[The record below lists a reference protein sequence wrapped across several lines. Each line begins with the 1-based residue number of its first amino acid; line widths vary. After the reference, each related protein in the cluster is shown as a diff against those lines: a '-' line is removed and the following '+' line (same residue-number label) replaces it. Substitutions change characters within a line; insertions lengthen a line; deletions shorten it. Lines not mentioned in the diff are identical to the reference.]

1 MKKLQVNAIFTVFSI
16 FLTKCFAHFCTTW
29 VPTFAPRQ
37 TEEINGIQQQFVEEL
52 VMFLWSSTHHGRG
65 KVQLIPPFYR

>member
-1 MKKLQVNAIFTVFSI
+1 MKKLQVNAIFTVFPI

-52 VMFLWSSTHHGRG
+52 VMFL
-65 KVQLIPPFYR
+65 